1 MNIRINI
8 TEILDQILINQSYL
22 NGYSFY
28 LDVIMKYFTKMP
40 SHHKK
45 WFLFP
50 QFCFVNKQ
58 SSLRMCKRMLNK
70 YDTSFR

>member
-28 LDVIMKYFTKMP
+28 LDVFMKYFTKMP

-45 WFLFP
+45 WFLSHN
-50 QFCFVNKQ
+50 FVN
-58 SSLRMCKRMLNK
+58 L
-70 YDTSFR
+70 

>member
-28 LDVIMKYFTKMP
+28 LDVFMKYFTKMP
-40 SHHKK
+40 SNQKK
-45 WFLFP
+45 WFLSHK
-50 QFCFVNKQ
+50 FC
-58 SSLRMCKRMLNK
+58 
-70 YDTSFR
+70 